1 MNIDVIAKEIA
12 EVLNAQSEQVAQVH
26 KPSAKTYLDHSYSVM
41 GHYNKRAVLIEI
53 EPWGEL
59 RIKYD
64 CNNTLLFSISKR
76 NLAAH
81 LGFFRGKR
89 IRTGDVKFDQALVVR
104 GYDRQ
109 KLSFWLMHQEIRD
122 AILSLVPFNCLD
134 FRKNLL
140 QYMTKIIIEDKKT
153 YDIIVEMKTLNHLAQ
168 SLERI

>member
-12 EVLNAQSEQVAQVH
+12 EVLNAQSEQVARVH
-26 KPSAKTYLDHSYSVM
+26 KPNTYFDHSYSVM
-41 GHYNKRAVLIEI
+41 GHYYKRAVLIEI

-59 RIKYD
+59 RLKYD

-89 IRTGDVKFDQALVVR
+89 IHTGDVKFDQALVVR

-109 KLSFWLMHQEIRD
+109 KLSFWLMHQEVRA

-134 FRKNLL
+134 FRENLL
-140 QYMTKIIIEDKKT
+140 QYMTRIILEDIKT
-153 YDIIVEMKTLNHLAQ
+153 DDIAVKMKALNDLAK